1 MEPLQPVRR
10 LQLAYFDPVDEVS
23 DPCGFFVLNCC
34 LVDFDVDGPVGLPE
48 VGLEHCI
55 SQLFLVLCIQCV
67 AFLHLI
73 VDDLASIDRV
83 RLAEELEDILAVKR
97 ISFGQV
103 LAEGALARGHY
114 IHIHV
119 LAQLD
124 VLDMSHITHHG
135 GYVFLNKVVKRP
147 IVSSHQELRTKSP
160 NPNWTVWFIA

>member
-1 MEPLQPVRR
+1 MEPLQPVCR

-55 SQLFLVLCIQCV
+55 SQLFLVLCIQRV
-67 AFLHLI
+67 ALLHFV

-83 RLAEELEDILAVKR
+83 GLAEELEDILAIEW
-97 ISFGQV
+97 ISLGQV
-103 LAEGALARGHY
+103 LAEGALARGHH
-114 IHIHV
+114 IHVHV

-135 GYVFLNKVVKRP
+135 GHIFLNKVVKRP
-147 IVSSHQELRTKSP
+147 IVSSHQELRTKRP
-160 NPNWTVWFIA
+160 HPYWTVRLIA